1 MQGHKVG
8 LDSNLAGAAVWSSR
22 IVCPDVAVGYL
33 SRQVRAY
40 GPSSTAGYCQ
50 PWDCSFA
57 GGVLSPLDSY
67 VELEL
72 LDFTLCLLASSDAQD
87 ASWVVSFRSQ
97 LAAVLWLC
105 HSSTPSLNCGN
116 LRCHSC
122 SYCSIVPRFSS
133 FRRRQTEVKSYV
145 RQSLRLCMVSLYS
158 IESPGRRPNRTRLIC
173 HRVSFFPGLH
183 LGHLRS
189 AKLSQTARELRAWKV
204 WRRVVSSET
213 ETAGTF

>member
-1 MQGHKVG
+1 MG

-22 IVCPDVAVGYL
+22 IVCPDVAVGCL

-145 RQSLRLCMVSLYS
+145 RQSLRLCMVSLLHRVS
-158 IESPGRRPNRTRLIC
+158 GSPPEQDEANMSPRVLLSRPSSRSSPFSQTQPNRT
-173 HRVSFFPGLH
+173 
-183 LGHLRS
+183 
-189 AKLSQTARELRAWKV
+189 
-204 WRRVVSSET
+204 
-213 ETAGTF
+213 

>member
-1 MQGHKVG
+1 MG

-57 GGVLSPLDSY
+57 ILSIRPAGCSAHWTRMSSLG
-67 VELEL
+67 L

-145 RQSLRLCMVSLYS
+145 RQSLRLCMVSL
-158 IESPGRRPNRTRLIC
+158 L
-173 HRVSFFPGLH
+173 HRVSGSPPEQDEVNYVTACPSFQAP

-189 AKLSQTARELRAWKV
+189 ANNRT
-204 WRRVVSSET
+204 
-213 ETAGTF
+213 